1 MLRIALK
8 ISLLIAVL
16 APISYA
22 QGEVNFQES
31 RTWRR
36 AKVINP
42 GQQVWSFLSS
52 YQSSSSQFAA
62 NGQVESLGTRHAR
75 AITWGQ
81 LINAE
86 KSPEAQAELK
96 DYMKSQRRNEND
108 IAATS
113 TYRLE
118 REDIGFGV
126 DWAYGL
132 TKRWMIGFQVPVFLR
147 TTSVASSIAMT
158 PTLARG
164 AGQDSQKSTLGMSAK
179 QMNAHVKELAEKEL
193 SNSGYDSVP
202 EQKQSWEWGDVS
214 LLSQFYLSEGRNYRW
229 AFQQMVRVPTSRNP
243 SVTDFLQRQSDD
255 GQLDIGLTSLV
266 DYRIRK
272 WTLGLRTGYIA
283 QLPDSA
289 KMRVPDQGTL
299 KKTPVDP
306 KVHRDLGDW
315 VWASVDS
322 DYRVGRRVGLE
333 VEHSYLNKSKDKYKG
348 ESLNGTGY
356 ASLGENTN
364 QELHQTRVGVLYDL
378 FASTS
383 RRYGVAETTKL
394 ASDLPSCWEIRNQ
407 SAAEKTMN
415 ILNISIGSAD
425 LGMQKSQ
432 ALREQPMNWDKYTYL
447 QTEHKKL
454 QDLKTCVE
462 KTY

>member
-8 ISLLIAVL
+8 ISLFVAAC

-22 QGEVNFQES
+22 HSEVNFQES

-36 AKVINP
+36 ARVINA
-42 GQQVWSFLSS
+42 GQQVWSFLTS
-52 YQSSSSQFAA
+52 YQTSSSQFAA
-62 NGQVESLGTRHAR
+62 DGRVEGLGTKHAR

-86 KSPEAQAELK
+86 KTPEAQAEVRE
-96 DYMKSQRRNEND
+96 YMKNQRRNEND

-132 TKRWMIGFQVPVFLR
+132 TKRWMIGFQVPVFFR
-147 TTSVASSIAMT
+147 TTTVASSIAMT

-164 AGQDSQKSTLGMSAK
+164 AGQNSQKSMLGLSAK
-179 QMNAHVKELAEKEL
+179 QMDVHVKELAQKEL

-202 EQKQSWEWGDVS
+202 EQKQTWEWGDVS

-243 SVTDFLQRQSDD
+243 SVTDFLQRPGDD
-255 GQLDIGLTSLV
+255 GQLDLGLTSLV
-266 DYRIRK
+266 DYRIKR

-322 DYRVGRRVGLE
+322 DYRVGRRLGLE
-333 VEHSYLNKSKDKYKG
+333 LEHSYLNKSKDKYKG
-348 ESLNGTGY
+348 ESLNGTAY

-364 QELHQTRVGVLYDL
+364 QELHQTRVGVLYDIS
-378 FASTS
+378 APTS
-383 RRYGVAETTKL
+383 RRGIENKWVAAVNYAYPWIGRNSSD
-394 ASDLPSCWEIRNQ
+394 ASKASVEIM
-407 SAAEKTMN
+407 S
-415 ILNISIGSAD
+415 
-425 LGMQKSQ
+425 
-432 ALREQPMNWDKYTYL
+432 YF
-447 QTEHKKL
+447 
-454 QDLKTCVE
+454 
-462 KTY
+462 

>member
-1 MLRIALK
+1 MLRIALNL
-8 ISLLIAVL
+8 SLLFALV
-16 APISYA
+16 APIFYVQA
-22 QGEVNFQES
+22 EVSLQES

-42 GQQVWSFLSS
+42 GQQVWSFLTS
-52 YQSSSSQFAA
+52 YQNSSSQFAA
-62 NGQVESLGTRHAR
+62 NGQVESLGIKHAR
-75 AITWGQ
+75 ALTWGQ

-96 DYMKSQRRNEND
+96 DYMKSQRRNETD

-118 REDIGFGV
+118 RQDLGFGV

-132 TKRWMIGFQVPVFLR
+132 TKRWMIGLQVPIFLR
-147 TTSVASSIAMT
+147 TTSVASSISMT

-164 AGQDSQKSTLGMSAK
+164 AGQNSQKSVLGLSANQMS
-179 QMNAHVKELAEKEL
+179 AHVKELAQKEL

-214 LLSQFYLSEGRNYRW
+214 LLSQFYLAEGRNYRW
-229 AFQQMVRVPTSRNP
+229 SFQQMVRVPTSRNP

-255 GQLDIGLTSLV
+255 GQLDLGLTSLL
-266 DYRIRK
+266 DYRIKK

-289 KMRVPDQGTL
+289 KMRVPDDGKL

-322 DYRVGRRVGLE
+322 DYRVGRRLGLE
-333 VEHSYLNKSKDKYKG
+333 LEHSYLNKSKDKYKG

-356 ASLGENTN
+356 ASLGQDTN

-378 FASTS
+378 VAPTS
-383 RRYGVAETTKL
+383 RRGVENKWVAAVNYAYPWIGRNSSD
-394 ASDLPSCWEIRNQ
+394 ASKASVEIM
-407 SAAEKTMN
+407 S
-415 ILNISIGSAD
+415 
-425 LGMQKSQ
+425 
-432 ALREQPMNWDKYTYL
+432 YF
-447 QTEHKKL
+447 
-454 QDLKTCVE
+454 
-462 KTY
+462 